1 MSLHPTFSKIDES
14 YQMLRLVLGGLG
26 VALLA
31 LCALAM
37 LLNGGGNGALDN
49 VLWVMGALALAVP
62 AALLVAHRMVR
73 LQVAEAGAAVGA
85 SLASAHSDALTGVF
99 TRSYFLEA
107 IRRDLYHGSGKS
119 LGYMQIDMDNLK
131 VLNDG
136 NGHGAGDQALVHLA
150 KTMRA
155 LLPDA
160 IIGRLGGD
168 EFGIAIPGMD
178 NKRAL
183 RRLGDELRE
192 RLGRPVQIAGRTL
205 RLSATIGVATA
216 PQDASDVDDLISKA
230 DLALYTGK
238 RAGRS
243 ATISFDE
250 DMLGDERHRRFVER
264 ELRAA
269 ILMNEL
275 ELYYQPIYSADG
287 KTLRS
292 FESLVRWQHK
302 VRGTISP
309 GQFVP
314 VAEMSD
320 LIDKLGEWVL
330 RRCCADMTTLLA
342 LGGTAVAINISP
354 VQLRRPDFAA
364 RFAAIVAEVGGD
376 LSRLLVEITETVPL
390 LDGGHEPDNLSAL
403 RSMGVRVAID
413 DFGAGHASLH
423 YLRGF
428 AFDVIKIDR
437 TYVADI
443 AANRIDAMIVR
454 ATCDIAR
461 SLPVEVIAE
470 GVETQEQM
478 AILQAAG
485 CTGLQGFLLGRPQP
499 LRVLIA
505 AAGQQAASAA

>member
-1 MSLHPTFSKIDES
+1 MSLHPTFSKIDEG
-14 YQMLRLVLGGLG
+14 YQALRLVLSALG
-26 VALLA
+26 VALLL
-31 LCALAM
+31 LCGLAI
-37 LLNGGGNGALDN
+37 LLNGGANAPLDS
-49 VLWVMGALALAVP
+49 VLWLMGGLALAVP
-62 AALLVAHRMVR
+62 TVLLVAHGMVR
-73 LQVAEAGAAVGA
+73 RRVAEAGAAVGA

-99 TRSYFLEA
+99 TRSYFLDA
-107 IRRDLYHGSGKS
+107 IRRDLYHGSRKP

-150 KTMRA
+150 QTMRG

-168 EFGIAIPGMD
+168 EFGIAIPGLD

-216 PQDASDVDDLISKA
+216 PHDAGDVDDLISKA
-230 DLALYTGK
+230 DLALYSGK

-243 ATISFDE
+243 ATISFED

-287 KTLRS
+287 KTVRS

-302 VRGTISP
+302 VRGTIAP

-314 VAEMSD
+314 VAEKSD

-330 RRCCADMTTLLA
+330 RRCCAELATLLT
-342 LGGTAVAINISP
+342 LGGEAVAINISP
-354 VQLRRPDFAA
+354 VQLRRQDFAE
-364 RFAAIVAEVGGD
+364 RFAAVVAECGVD
-376 LSRLLVEITETVPL
+376 PRRLMVEITETVPL
-390 LDGGHEPDNLSAL
+390 LDGGHEPDNLCAL
-403 RSMGVRVAID
+403 RAMGVRVAID
-413 DFGAGHASLH
+413 DFGAGHASLQ

-437 TYVADI
+437 TYVANI
-443 AANRIDAMIVR
+443 AVNRIDAMIVR

-461 SLPVEVIAE
+461 SLPVDVIAE

-478 AILQAAG
+478 TILQAAG
-485 CTGLQGFLLGRPQP
+485 CTGLQGYLLGRPQP
-499 LRVLIA
+499 LRVLLA
-505 AAGQQAASAA
+505 TAGRQAASAA

>member
-1 MSLHPTFSKIDES
+1 MSLHPTFYKIDES
-14 YQMLRLVLGGLG
+14 YLMLRLVLGGLG
-26 VALLA
+26 LALLG
-31 LCALAM
+31 LCGLAVR
-37 LLNGGGNGALDN
+37 LNGDANPALGAL
-49 VLWVMGALALAVP
+49 LWVMGGLALVAPV
-62 AALLVAHRMVR
+62 AILVAHRMVR
-73 LQVAEAGAAVGA
+73 SQVAEAGAAVGA
-85 SLASAHSDALTGVF
+85 SLASAHRDALTGVF
-99 TRSYFLEA
+99 TRSYFLDA
-107 IRRDLYHGSGKS
+107 IRRDLYHGSRKT

-150 KTMRA
+150 RTMRG

-168 EFGIAIPGMD
+168 EFGIAIPGLD

-216 PQDASDVDDLISKA
+216 PHDAGDVDDLISKA
-230 DLALYTGK
+230 DLALYSGK
-238 RAGRS
+238 RAGRG
-243 ATISFDE
+243 ATIAFDE

-287 KTLRS
+287 ASVRS
-292 FESLVRWQHK
+292 FESLVRWRHK
-302 VRGTISP
+302 VRGMIAP
-309 GQFVP
+309 GEFVP

-320 LIDKLGEWVL
+320 LIEKLGEWVL
-330 RRCCADMTTLLA
+330 RRCCADLPALLA
-342 LGGTAVAINISP
+342 LGARSVTINISP
-354 VQLRRPDFAA
+354 VQLRRQDFAL
-364 RFAAIVAEVGGD
+364 RFADILAECGAD
-376 LSRLLVEITETVPL
+376 PTRLVVEITETAPL
-390 LDGGHEPDNLSAL
+390 LDGGFEQDNLGML
-403 RSMGVRVAID
+403 RDMGLRVAID

-423 YLRGF
+423 YLRRF

-437 TYVADI
+437 SYVAGIVD
-443 AANRIDAMIVR
+443 NRIDAMIVQ

-461 SLPVEVIAE
+461 AMPVDVIAE
-470 GVETQEQM
+470 GVETLEQM

-499 LRVLIA
+499 LHVLQA
-505 AAGQQAASAA
+505 AQGRTEASAA